1 MPDRLTVVFD
11 NPEVYRRLKLLS
23 ASEGVPMKRLVE
35 QALLDLLDARG
46 RTDAEPSVPVAAKVL
61 DWDRWD
67 AAAAEFEALS
77 IEDGE
82 GPTNLSDIKHQL
94 YSYPARALTAEGWK
108 SVAEE
113 PSQYDES

>member
-11 NPEVYRRLKLLS
+11 NPDVYRRLKLLS
-23 ASEGVPMKRLVE
+23 ANEGIPMKRLVE
-35 QALLDLLDARG
+35 QALLNLLEARG
-46 RTDAEPSVPVAAKVL
+46 RESAEPRLAAKVL

-67 AAAAEFEALS
+67 AAGAEFDALG
-77 IEDGE
+77 EDAAE

-94 YSYPARALTAEGWK
+94 YDYPPRALTAEGWK

-113 PSQYDES
+113 PAPSDEA